1 MSENLDLVRS
11 IYADW
16 KRGDFSSAD
25 WADPDVK
32 YVTVG
37 GPEPGSSTARD
48 SHSLR
53 DFLSVW
59 DDYRTE
65 AEEYREIDGERILVL
80 ARSSGRGKTSGAE
93 TTLARA
99 NVFHIRGGKVTRAV
113 FYWDRDR
120 AFADLGVAPQKG
132 LRTNLEL
139 VRSIYADWE
148 RGDFRSEW
156 ADADI
161 EFSSADGP
169 DPGRWSGVAAMS
181 ETNRDFLGAWRD
193 WHIEAEDVRVL
204 DDERVLVLTRRAGR
218 AKRSGLEISEPAANL
233 FHIRNGKVTRL
244 IFFWDRGRA
253 LADLGLASEAGRRE

>member
-1 MSENLDLVRS
+1 MSGNLDLVRS

-16 KRGDFSSAD
+16 ERGDFSSAH
-25 WADPDVK
+25 WADAGIE

-37 GPEPGSSTARD
+37 GPEPGILAAKDDR
-48 SHSLR
+48 SLR

-59 DDYRTE
+59 DDYRTQ
-65 AEEYREIDGERILVL
+65 AEEYRQIDGERILVL

-93 TTLARA
+93 ITHARA
-99 NVFHIRGGKVTRAV
+99 NLFHIRAGKVTRAV

-120 AFADLGVAPQKG
+120 ALVDLGVAAQ
-132 LRTNLEL
+132 TNTSSNLEL

-148 RGDFRSEW
+148 RGDFRSSAW

-161 EFSSADGP
+161 EFSSAGGP
-169 DPGRWSGVAAMS
+169 DPGRWSGVVAMS

-193 WHIEAEDVRVL
+193 WHIEAEDFLVL

-218 AKRSGLEISEPAANL
+218 GRRSGLEISEPAANL

-244 IFFWDRGRA
+244 IFFWDRGGA
-253 LADLGLASEAGRRE
+253 LADLGLASEAG